1 MKTTATSFITDVKG
15 YVEALFEDAV
25 GEPTESMEDNWKEF
39 LNVKTSDSVAKM
51 TLAYELAQPYKDEL
65 PFYGLLCIKLCFCL
79 YNDFVMKGELYEQAL
94 KYLKNPAILEYAQ
107 LNYKYFREIRDAEK
121 VKGIQP
127 QVRKHIQ
134 NVERLNGL
142 MGDDEWNLHDGVI
155 HSMCYDR
162 EKDELTVVVDTYC
175 RTWSANGDETY
186 LVPFHFSDSV
196 NIECDLDAYND
207 YIWTSRIYMLNG
219 FIYVEFD
226 SAYLKISSKSLSIGK
241 IVAVKHQKEEE

>member
-1 MKTTATSFITDVKG
+1 MKSSATSFITDVKG
-15 YVEALFEDAV
+15 YVQALFEDAV
-25 GEPTESMEDNWKEF
+25 GKPIESMEDKWEEV
-39 LNVKTSDSVAKM
+39 LNRKTSDSVAKM

-79 YNDFVMKGELYEQAL
+79 YKNFVMKRELYEEAL
-94 KYLKNPAILEYAQ
+94 KHLNNPAILEYAQ
-107 LNYKYFREIRDAEK
+107 LNYEVFCEIREAEN

-127 QVRKHIQ
+127 QARKYIQ
-134 NVERLNGL
+134 NVERLDGL
-142 MGDDEWNLHDGVI
+142 MGDDDWNLHDGVI
-155 HSMCYDR
+155 HSMHYDR

-175 RTWSANGDETY
+175 STWSANGNETY

-207 YIWTSRIYMLNG
+207 YIWTSRIYLLNG

-226 SAYLKISSKSLSIGK
+226 SVYLKISSKSLSIGE
-241 IVAVKHQKEEE
+241 IVAVQHQKEEV